1 MSKIKMEI
9 AVDATPEKVW
19 DVLGDFGN
27 VYKWSPAVISSSALS
42 GHERGGDA
50 IRQCEVPG
58 FGTVDETV
66 TDWTEG
72 QGFRFEVEAT
82 GPIKRGI
89 SEWRIQDRDGETFVS
104 VAFDFHVRFG
114 AIGSVMDRLVM
125 RRMIR
130 RLLSRTLT
138 GLKYYVE
145 TGEEVGD
152 RLPEGVGTENV
163 QKAIGPVA
171 A

>member
-1 MSKIKMEI
+1 MSEIKKEI
-9 AVDATPEKVW
+9 AIDATPEKVW
-19 DVLGDFGN
+19 EVLGDFGN
-27 VYKWSPAVISSSALS
+27 VYKWSPAVISSSAVS
-42 GHERGGDA
+42 GHERGSDA
-50 IRQCEVPG
+50 IRKCEVPG

-66 TDWTEG
+66 TNWSEN
-72 QGFRFEVEAT
+72 QGFTFEVEAT

-89 SEWRIQDRDGETFVS
+89 SEWRIRTEDGKTVVS
-104 VAFDFHVRFG
+104 VAFEFHVRYG

-130 RLLSRTLT
+130 RVLSRTLS

-145 TGEEVGD
+145 TGVEVGD

-163 QKAIGPVA
+163 RDAVDTVA